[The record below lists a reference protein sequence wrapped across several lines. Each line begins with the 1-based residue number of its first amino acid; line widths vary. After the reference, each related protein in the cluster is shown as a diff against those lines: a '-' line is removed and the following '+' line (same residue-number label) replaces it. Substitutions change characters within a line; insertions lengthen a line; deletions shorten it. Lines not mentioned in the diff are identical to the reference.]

1 MREEA
6 HRLLD
11 RLPGSARAARMA
23 ERLRPLLNVT
33 GTLRK
38 QLDVE
43 LPDDPDAAGVR
54 DGLTD
59 PGPGGSRRLRW
70 LQQIITGAPLS
81 VWTDVARS
89 PEKVVGMLHDPRVA
103 LPGLREAAAAQRDL
117 DWTRALLRTVWSM
130 RLVALLP
137 DDERD
142 RVLAARIPTQKLSA
156 TSDVQLAP
164 RPWGPRTSKAVLAAI
179 LRDDDRHGVRVLRDV
194 LPEALHPTT
203 LPAVERAM
211 RAEGVDSFV
220 RTALRDVLQYQSL
233 HQSISEAFR

>member
-1 MREEA
+1 
-6 HRLLD
+6 
-11 RLPGSARAARMA
+11 
-23 ERLRPLLNVT
+23 
-33 GTLRK
+33 
-38 QLDVE
+38 
-43 LPDDPDAAGVR
+43 
-54 DGLTD
+54 
-59 PGPGGSRRLRW
+59 
-70 LQQIITGAPLS
+70 
-81 VWTDVARS
+81 
-89 PEKVVGMLHDPRVA
+89 MLHDPRVA

-117 DWTRALLRTVWSM
+117 DWARALLRTVWSM

-164 RPWGPRTSKAVLAAI
+164 RPWGPRTSEAVLAAI

-194 LPEALHPTT
+194 LPEALHPST